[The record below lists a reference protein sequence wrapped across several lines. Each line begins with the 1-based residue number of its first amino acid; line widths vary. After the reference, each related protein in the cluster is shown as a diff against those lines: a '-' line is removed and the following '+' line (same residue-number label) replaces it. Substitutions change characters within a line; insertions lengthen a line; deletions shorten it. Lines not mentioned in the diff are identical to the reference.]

1 MTDRKPVGMD
11 FETWIDRQIREAA
24 ARGEFDN
31 LPGAGKPLPRG
42 RDDEMGWVKRKL
54 DEEGLEFPL
63 PGGLGLRREAEKVR
77 AAAVAAP
84 SEARAR
90 ELVEEMNE
98 RIKDAVRHPMAGP
111 PVIVPLIDED
121 EVIAAWRSAHP
132 PTPPKVIAPTPPPR
146 AWWRRLLYRARPRGY
161 GGR

>member
-1 MTDRKPVGMD
+1 MTERKPVGMN

-24 ARGEFDN
+24 ARGEFDD
-31 LPGAGKPLPRG
+31 LPGTGKPLPRR

-84 SEARAR
+84 IEAKARA
-90 ELVEEMNE
+90 LVEDMNE
-98 RIKDAVRHPMAGP
+98 RIKEAIRHPMAGP
-111 PVIVPLIDED
+111 PVIVPLIDE
-121 EVIAAWRSAHP
+121 EAAIADWRAAHP
-132 PTPPKVIAPTPPPR
+132 PAPPRPVVAAPPPV
-146 AWWRRLLYRARPRGY
+146 WWRRLLGLP
-161 GGR
+161 

>member
-1 MTDRKPVGMD
+1 MTDRKPGGMN

-24 ARGEFDN
+24 ARGEFDD

-42 RDDEMGWVKRKL
+42 RDDEMGWIKRKL

-77 AAAVAAP
+77 EAAVAAR
-84 SEARAR
+84 SEDQART
-90 ELVEEMNE
+90 LVAEMND
-98 RIKDAVRHPMAGP
+98 RIKEAVRHPMAGP

-121 EVIAAWRSAHP
+121 EVVAAWRAAHP
-132 PTPPKVIAPTPPPR
+132 PPVQPLTAPPPAR
-146 AWWRRLLYRARPRGY
+146 SWWRRLL
-161 GGR
+161 GR